1 MKRTIFLSSMLA
13 LTVGGLTGCPGN
25 ATNTTVNTNLRTN
38 TTMTNGNMMNGNT
51 ANSNVG
57 VVIDSNSNMTGANAN
72 MANSMSGATT
82 PSGFMTEAAK
92 GGMAEVEMSKIAQTK
107 AQNAEVKKFAAQMV
121 TDHTKANNELK
132 ALAGKKT
139 VTLPTE
145 LDAEH
150 KTMAADMSKLSG
162 AEFDRKYV
170 DAMVADHEKDV
181 KLFQAQADGGTDAD
195 AKAFAAKTLPTL
207 KMHLD
212 MIKAIQGK
220 MK

>member
-1 MKRTIFLSSMLA
+1 MKRIVFLSGIVA
-13 LTVGGLTGCPGN
+13 LSVCGLTGCPGN

-38 TTMTNGNMMNGNT
+38 TTVANGNMT
-51 ANSNVG
+51 NSNVA
-57 VVIDSNSNMTGANAN
+57 VVVNSNSNMAN
-72 MANSMSGATT
+72 MANSMSSTTT

-92 GGMAEVEMSKIAQTK
+92 GGMAEVELSKIAQTK
-107 AQNAEVKKFAAQMV
+107 AQNAEVKKFAQMMV

-132 ALAGKKT
+132 ALAGKKS
-139 VTLPTE
+139 VTLPTD

-162 AEFDRKYV
+162 AEFDKGYV

-181 KLFQAQADGGTDAD
+181 KLFQAQADSGTDAD

-212 MIKAIQGK
+212 MIKGIQGK